1 MTDWTRFWRPTVS
14 NDDDEQNH
22 LITCVLCHDC
32 DRYIFTDLDEAGIAA
47 VRDAKIVTTIEVS
60 EGGEVRVATS
70 DAESEGEANIV
81 TFTPATETNIT
92 NPLNGETVA
101 VSGRGWRLRHK
112 ETQFTEWFSNVNNV
126 NASSRARCWAPP
138 R

>member
-1 MTDWTRFWRPTVS
+1 M
-14 NDDDEQNH
+14 
-22 LITCVLCHDC
+22 
-32 DRYIFTDLDEAGIAA
+32 
-47 VRDAKIVTTIEVS
+47 RDAKIVTTIEVS

-101 VSGRGWRLRHK
+101 VSGRV
-112 ETQFTEWFSNVNNV
+112 ETPAQRNSIHRMVFQ
-126 NASSRARCWAPP
+126 C
-138 R
+138 